1 MVQGYR
7 ISWISFVWV
16 HVLTLRLTM
25 EAEHYFC
32 IYLFFSGGVQ
42 AAAVAPFSPLATSSP
57 NDART
62 VRSTAAAGISAGT
75 AMSPTSPHAL
85 GPLSP
90 TLSDAGSTMSM
101 PDEMVRYRNQPY
113 VAPEKLQIVKPL
125 EGSMTLLKWKLL
137 ASPQLGGAT
146 TFFSDAKRPGV
157 HLKKAKFADK
167 PSAASG
173 HLMPDAK
180 VKSLSVNDL
189 SVLNTSSPYT
199 GRRRNLQRKETGIH
213 TKASQ
218 LTLSISSTD
227 KSNNGMNNISGL
239 LPSTPEF
246 EEGGSP
252 TKTPSRG
259 SGGDKQR
266 LSVSQGGGA
275 SVADASPQSSS
286 FLSQM
291 GSFLGSGWSKLGLN
305 RSRNKKETEGTDH
318 HDHHEPISSAASTE
332 VGLAGLL

>member
-1 MVQGYR
+1 M
-7 ISWISFVWV
+7 
-16 HVLTLRLTM
+16 
-25 EAEHYFC
+25 
-32 IYLFFSGGVQ
+32 
-42 AAAVAPFSPLATSSP
+42 AATAPFSPLATSSP
-57 NDART
+57 NAART
-62 VRSTAAAGISAGT
+62 NRSSAAASGVSAGT
-75 AMSPTSPHAL
+75 AMSPTMPHPL

-157 HLKKAKFADK
+157 HLKKTKFADNK
-167 PSAASG
+167 PGAASG
-173 HLMPDAK
+173 HLVPESKM
-180 VKSLSVNDL
+180 KSLSVNDL
-189 SVLNTSSPYT
+189 SVLSTSSPYT
-199 GRRRNLQRKETGIH
+199 GRRRNLQRKETGIR

-239 LPSTPEF
+239 LPSTPEI
-246 EEGGSP
+246 EEAGLP
-252 TKTPSRG
+252 TKTPSREE
-259 SGGDKQR
+259 GDKQR
-266 LSVSQGGGA
+266 LSVSQGHGGA
-275 SVADASPQSSS
+275 SEASPQSSSS

-291 GSFLGSGWSKLGLN
+291 GSFLGSGWSRLGLN
-305 RSRNKKETEGTDH
+305 RSSRNSSKSEEAGGKEHHTHDH
-318 HDHHEPISSAASTE
+318 HHHPPTHHEPISSVASTE
-332 VGLAGLL
+332 VGLAGVL